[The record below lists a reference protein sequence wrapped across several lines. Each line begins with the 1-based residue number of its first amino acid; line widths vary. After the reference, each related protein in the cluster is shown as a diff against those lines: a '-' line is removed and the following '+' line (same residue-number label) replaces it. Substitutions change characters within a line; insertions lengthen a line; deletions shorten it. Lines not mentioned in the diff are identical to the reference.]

1 MAQKFVKGLKDL
13 MTEANSVVAVM
24 PIDEAKEKYA
34 DGNYVFVDIRDG
46 TEVQRTGLIPGAVH
60 CSRGTMEFQIAPDSP
75 HHKPVFN
82 QDKTY
87 VFYCAAAGRS
97 ALAAKLAMDM
107 GMSPVMHMAGGFD
120 EWVKQD
126 GPVQASNG

>member
-1 MAQKFVKGLKDL
+1 MAQNFTKGLKSLID
-13 MTEANSVVAVM
+13 EANSEVAVM
-24 PIDEAKEKYA
+24 TIDDAKVKVSDE
-34 DGNYVFVDIRDG
+34 NYVFVDIRDG
-46 TEVQRTGLIPGAVH
+46 TEVQRTGLLPGAVH

-120 EWVKQD
+120 EWVKQG
-126 GPVQASNG
+126 GPVDTSQN